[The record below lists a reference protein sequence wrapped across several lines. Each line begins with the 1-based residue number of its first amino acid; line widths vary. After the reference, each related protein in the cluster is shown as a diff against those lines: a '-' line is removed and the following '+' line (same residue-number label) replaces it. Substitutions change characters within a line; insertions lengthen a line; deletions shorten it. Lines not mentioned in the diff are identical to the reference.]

1 MPENDLSRNRLAEEA
16 SLYLRQHAENPV
28 HWQPWGPEAFAEAR
42 RRNVPVIV
50 SIGYSSCHWCH
61 VMERESFED
70 PYIAGLMNN
79 HFVCIKVDREER
91 PDVDQVYME
100 AVQMI
105 NQHGGWPLNAFCLP
119 NGRPFFGGTYFPP
132 EDRGQGIVP
141 WPQLIMRIA
150 DYFKKNRDEL
160 EENAG
165 NIVKNLAAAN
175 VPMGA
180 DGTPLPNEA
189 LLTAAEAVCGQHD
202 DEWGGFG
209 DAPKF
214 PPSMT
219 LDYLLAVRATQAA
232 ADQPELASRLDDV
245 IRKSLAGM
253 ARGGIFDQIGGGFCR
268 YSTDKFWIIPHFE
281 KMLSDNGLLLS
292 LYAKGWQRYRQPLY
306 ADIVAETV
314 GWLEREMSGPGGTF
328 YASLDADSDGVE
340 GKSYVWTPEEIE
352 AVLGKDEAAVF
363 NDAYLITP
371 KGNFGQSGASNPC
384 FAGGESGLRARLAPA
399 RAKLLAARAE
409 RPAPSRDPKVLLSW
423 NALAIRGLATAAV
436 TFGQREWFA
445 RARQAADFLWEKLR
459 DADGRLLSVYYEGS
473 GPRVAATLDDHA
485 YFMEALLA
493 LGAWADWHEPGAA
506 QPYLDRAE
514 ALMESTFKHFRDPAQ
529 AGFFF
534 TADDAEAL
542 VARKKTWFDNATP
555 TGNSSLL
562 HALSA
567 LHTLTGKPEYL
578 TELADMRQA
587 YPGLAARAPA
597 AVAHALSAYT
607 QQAAGLATIKVKG
620 TTDLEPLRA
629 ALTERPWRQVFVRL
643 TDDPAQPA
651 GYQLCVGTTCSA
663 PATDPAEVAQYL

>member
-1 MPENDLSRNRLAEEA
+1 MAQNDLSRNRLAEEA

-28 HWQPWGPEAFAEAR
+28 HWQPWGPEAFEEAK

-70 PYIAGLMNN
+70 PYIAGLMNQF
-79 HFVCIKVDREER
+79 FVCIKVDREER

-119 NGRPFFGGTYFPP
+119 DGRPFFGGTYFPP

-150 DYFKKNRDEL
+150 DYFKKNRAEL
-160 EENAG
+160 EENAD
-165 NIVKNLAAAN
+165 NIAKNLVAAN

-180 DGTPLPNEA
+180 DGSPLPNEA
-189 LLTAAEAVCGQHD
+189 LITAAEAICGQHD

-219 LDYLLAVRATQAA
+219 LDFLLAIRATKA
-232 ADQPELASRLDDV
+232 ADSNPQLSMRLNDV

-268 YSTDKFWIIPHFE
+268 YSTDKFWMIPHFE

-292 LYAKGWQRYRQPLY
+292 LFSKGWQRYRQPLY
-306 ADIVAETV
+306 ADVVAETI
-314 GWLEREMSGPGGTF
+314 GWLEREMSAPGGTF
-328 YASLDADSDGVE
+328 YASLDADADGVE
-340 GKSYVWTPEEIE
+340 GKTYVWTPEEIE
-352 AVLGKDEAAVF
+352 SILGPEEAKEF
-363 NDAYLITP
+363 NDAYLITQ
-371 KGNFGQSGASNPC
+371 KGNFGSSGASNPC
-384 FAGGESGLRARLAPA
+384 FAGGGTELRARLAPA
-399 RAKLLAARAE
+399 REKLLAERQK
-409 RPAPSRDPKVLLSW
+409 RPAPTRDPKVLLSW
-423 NALAIRGLATAAV
+423 NALAIRGMATAAV
-436 TFGQREWFA
+436 TFGKKEWFA
-445 RARQAADFLWEKLR
+445 RARQAADFLWENLR
-459 DADGRLLSVYYEGS
+459 TDDGRLYAVYYPES
-473 GPRVAATLDDHA
+473 GPRVTATLDDYA
-485 YFMEALLA
+485 YTMEALLA
-493 LGAWADWHEPGAA
+493 LGAWSDWHEPGTA
-506 QPYLDRAE
+506 QAYLDRAVT
-514 ALMESTFKHFRDPAQ
+514 LMETVFTHFRDAAQ
-529 AGFFF
+529 VGFY
-534 TADDAEAL
+534 TIADDAEEL
-542 VARKKTWFDNATP
+542 VARKKMWFDNATP
-555 TGNSSLL
+555 SGNSSLL
-562 HALSA
+562 HSLSA
-567 LHTLTGKPEYL
+567 LHTLTGEEKYAKEMN
-578 TELADMRQA
+578 ELRQA
-587 YPGLAARAPA
+587 YPGLTERAPA

-629 ALTERPWRQVFVRL
+629 ALVEYPWRQVYVSL
-643 TDDPAQPA
+643 SDDPAQPD

-663 PATDPAEVAQYL
+663 PTTDPTEVANYL